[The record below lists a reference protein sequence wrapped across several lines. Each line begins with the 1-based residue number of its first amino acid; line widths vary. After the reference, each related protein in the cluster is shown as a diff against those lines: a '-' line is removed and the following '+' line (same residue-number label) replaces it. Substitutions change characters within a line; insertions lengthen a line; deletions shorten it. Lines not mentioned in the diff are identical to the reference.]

1 MSLAEPS
8 PPRLDRRDGAA
19 DERARPVPSRAL
31 PRADPQADLPRR
43 WRRRLGS
50 PLTLR
55 ILAVNVLPLLILVG
69 GLLFV
74 GEYRKGLVQAELDAL
89 RTQAELIANALGEG
103 TIDRTPSGGD
113 DARLAIEPARHMI
126 RRLVEPTGARARLFG
141 ADGALLADTRLLSGT
156 GGSIYIERLEPPD
169 DDPAFVGWA
178 GRIYGW
184 IVDRLPQGEEVAP
197 YRERPQQSAADYREV
212 MRALEGDTDRVVRR
226 DPADRLII
234 SVAVPVQRYKQ
245 VLGAV
250 MLSADDQLIRKAIRS
265 VRFDIL
271 KVFAVALAITVLL
284 SLYLGST
291 IVRPILRLAR
301 AADRVKRG
309 QARAPEI
316 PQMRRRD
323 EIAHLADSLRTMTQI
338 LWQRLNANER
348 FAADVAH
355 EIKNP
360 LTSLRSAVETA
371 ARVKDPDQQRRLMAI
386 IQEDVGRLDRLIT
399 DISDASRLDA
409 ELSRD
414 ATEQVDVARLLDT
427 LAELHA
433 TMDDGDGPQIR
444 IDVAR
449 HQDLLVTGLESRL
462 GQVFRN
468 LIANAVSF
476 SPPGGT
482 ITLRAARHGGLV
494 VAQVEDEG
502 PGIPEDKLEEI
513 FGRFYSERPTGEKFG
528 THSGLGLSIS
538 KQIVEAHGG
547 TISAENRRAGDR
559 VTGARFTVALPVAA
573 VAGRDRTG

>member
-1 MSLAEPS
+1 MRPFADSERLEPELRNAPDPHSSDPRSLP
-8 PPRLDRRDGAA
+8 LQTVGAG
-19 DERARPVPSRAL
+19 DARSRSVRTWRNPFGSAL
-31 PRADPQADLPRR
+31 TR
-43 WRRRLGS
+43 
-50 PLTLR
+50 R

-69 GLLFV
+69 GLLYV
-74 GEYRKGLVQAELDAL
+74 GEYRRGLVQSELDAL

-103 TIDRTPSGGD
+103 TVDHMAAAEEVTLSLE
-113 DARLAIEPARHMI
+113 AARHMV
-126 RRLVEPTGARARLFG
+126 RRLVEPTGARARLFA
-141 ADGALLADTRLLSGT
+141 ADGSLVADTRLLSGP
-156 GGSIYIERLEPPD
+156 GGSIYIERLPPPE
-169 DDPAFVGWA
+169 DDPPLLGAA

-184 IVDRLPQGEEVAP
+184 IVGLLPDGEELPLYV
-197 YRERPQQSAADYREV
+197 ERPTQTASDYVEV
-212 MRALEGDTDRVVRR
+212 QRALEGEPQRMRRR
-226 DPADRLII
+226 DPFDRTVL
-234 SVAVPVQRYKQ
+234 SAAVPVQRFKQ

-250 MLSADDQLIRKAIRS
+250 MLSTEDQAIQKAIRS

-271 KVFAVALAITVLL
+271 RVFAVALASTVLL
-284 SLYLGST
+284 SLYLGGT
-291 IVRPILRLAR
+291 IVRPVLRLAR
-301 AADRVKRG
+301 AAERVKRG
-309 QARAPEI
+309 QGRPPEI
-316 PQMRRRD
+316 PQIGRRND
-323 EIAHLADSLRTMTQI
+323 EIADLAESLRTMTQV

-414 ATEQVDVARLLDT
+414 ATETVDVARLLDA
-427 LAELHA
+427 LAELHQ
-433 TMDDGDGPQIR
+433 TTDDGGGPAIR
-444 IDVAR
+444 LDIAR
-449 HQDLLVTGLESRL
+449 HQDLAVTGLESRL

-482 ITLRAARHGGLV
+482 VTLRAVRQGAWV

-502 PGIPEDKLEEI
+502 PGIPPDNLEAI
-513 FGRFYSERPTGEKFG
+513 FQRFYSERPSGEKFG

-547 TISAENRRAGDR
+547 TVTAENRPPPG
-559 VTGARFTVALPVAA
+559 GARFTVRLPS
-573 VAGRDRTG
+573 DRR

>member
-1 MSLAEPS
+1 MTVLADS
-8 PPRLDRRDGAA
+8 KAPRLDPELRDGE
-19 DERARPVPSRAL
+19 DEERPHRVARAPATAVRRP
-31 PRADPQADLPRR
+31 R
-43 WRRRLGS
+43 WRWRNPFGS
-50 PLTLR
+50 AMTRR

-69 GLLFV
+69 GLLYV
-74 GEYRKGLVQAELDAL
+74 GEYRKGLVQSELEAL

-103 TIDRTPSGGD
+103 TIDRTTTGENVT
-113 DARLAIEPARHMI
+113 LAIEPARHMV
-126 RRLVEPTGARARLFG
+126 RRLVEPTGARARLFA
-141 ADGALLADTRLLSGT
+141 ADGTLVADTRLLSSA
-156 GGSIYIERLEPPD
+156 GGNIYIERLPPPEN
-169 DDPAFVGWA
+169 DPPLLGAI

-184 IVDRLPQGEEVAP
+184 VVGLLPDGEVLPLYAERPVQSASDYVEVA
-197 YRERPQQSAADYREV
+197 
-212 MRALEGDTDRVVRR
+212 RALEGEAMRMRRR
-226 DPADRLII
+226 DQLDRTVL
-234 SVAVPVQRYKQ
+234 SAAVPVQRFKQ

-250 MLSADDQLIRKAIRS
+250 MLSTEDLAIEKAIRS

-284 SLYLGST
+284 SLYLGGT

-301 AADRVKRG
+301 AAERVKRG
-309 QARAPEI
+309 QGRPPEI
-316 PQMRRRD
+316 PEMPGRRD
-323 EIAHLADSLRTMTQI
+323 EIADLAESLRTMTQV

-371 ARVKDPDQQRRLMAI
+371 ARVKDVDQQRRLMAI

-409 ELSRD
+409 ELSREE
-414 ATEQVDVARLLDT
+414 TEAVDVGRLLDA
-427 LAELHA
+427 LVELHS
-433 TMDDGDGPQIR
+433 TSDDGAGPAFRLDI
-444 IDVAR
+444 AR
-449 HQDLLVTGLESRL
+449 HQDLSVTGLESRV

-476 SPPGGT
+476 SPPAGT
-482 ITLRAARHGGLV
+482 VTLKAVRQGAWV

-502 PGIPEDKLEEI
+502 PGIPPDKLEAI
-513 FGRFYSERPTGEKFG
+513 FERFYSERPSGEKFG

-547 TISAENRRAGDR
+547 TIEATNRSAGGRI
-559 VTGARFTVALPVAA
+559 TGARFTVRLPAER
-573 VAGRDRTG
+573 G

>member
-1 MSLAEPS
+1 MALATEPP
-8 PPRLDRRDGAA
+8 PPRLDPRLGDVDDEPAAASAPPLAARD
-19 DERARPVPSRAL
+19 EPARGRP
-31 PRADPQADLPRR
+31 R
-43 WRRRLGS
+43 WRSPLGS
-50 PLTLR
+50 PLTRR
-55 ILAVNVLPLLILVG
+55 ILAVNVLPLLILVA
-69 GLLFV
+69 GLLYV

-89 RTQAELIANALGEG
+89 RTQAALIANALGEG
-103 TIDRTPSGGD
+103 TIDRALTGE
-113 DARLAIEPARHMI
+113 DARLAIEPARHMV

-141 ADGALLADTRLLSGT
+141 ADGALLADTRLLSSA

-169 DDPAFVGWA
+169 DDAAVLGTA

-184 IVDRLPQGEEVAP
+184 IVDRLPQGRELPLYQEREV
-197 YRERPQQSAADYREV
+197 QTAADYAEV
-212 MRALEGDTDRVVRR
+212 ARALEGEVDGVVRR
-226 DPADRLII
+226 DAADRLIL

-284 SLYLGST
+284 SLYLGGT

-301 AADRVKRG
+301 AAERVKRG
-309 QARAPEI
+309 QGRPPVIPEI
-316 PQMRRRD
+316 RRRD
-323 EIAHLADSLRTMTQI
+323 EIAHLAASLRTMTQV

-414 ATEQVDVARLLDT
+414 ATEAVDVARLLDA
-427 LAELHA
+427 LAELH
-433 TMDDGDGPQIR
+433 TTTDDGSGPR
-444 IDVAR
+444 FRVDVAR
-449 HQDLLVTGLESRL
+449 HQDLAVTGLESRL
-462 GQVFRN
+462 GQVLRN

-482 ITLRAARHGGLV
+482 ITLRAARRGPWV

-502 PGIPEDKLEEI
+502 PGIPDDKLETI
-513 FGRFYSERPTGEKFG
+513 FSRFYSERPSGEKFG

-547 TISAENRRAGDR
+547 TIVAENRRSGDR
-559 VTGARFTVALPVAA
+559 VTGARFTVSLP
-573 VAGRDRTG
+573 AGHP